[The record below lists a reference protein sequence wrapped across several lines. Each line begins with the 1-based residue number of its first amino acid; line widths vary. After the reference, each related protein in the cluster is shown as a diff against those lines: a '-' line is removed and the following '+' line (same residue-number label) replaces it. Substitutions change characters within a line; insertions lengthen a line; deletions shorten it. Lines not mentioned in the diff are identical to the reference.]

1 VNEFEDVVVTFTG
14 IAEEFTD
21 AESGEA
27 QAQGGEAGDGE
38 QVVVHIGG
46 SAWAG
51 EGPEQREAIIDDV
64 EGFGFVAKVMLTAG
78 REGLGSGF

>member
-1 VNEFEDVVVTFTG
+1 
-14 IAEEFTD
+14 
-21 AESGEA
+21 
-27 QAQGGEAGDGE
+27 
-38 QVVVHIGG
+38 VVVHIGG